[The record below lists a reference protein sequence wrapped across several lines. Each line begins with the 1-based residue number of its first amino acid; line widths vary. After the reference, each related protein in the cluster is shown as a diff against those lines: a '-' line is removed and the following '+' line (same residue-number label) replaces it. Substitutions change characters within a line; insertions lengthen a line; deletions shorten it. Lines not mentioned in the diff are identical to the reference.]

1 MFKNCDAW
9 NSTTNTSIVSTND
22 LFSID
27 SETGWVV
34 TNVVLSYDNY
44 DFDNYDGDFGD
55 DETKFVELSIK
66 ATDKD
71 QLEDVCT
78 LSVSVKKKNVDN
90 TQSVFFPTNPEPE
103 VDNTLSKPKQTTNT
117 GK

>member
-1 MFKNCDAW
+1 MAKLTQAL
-9 NSTTNTSIVSTND
+9 NSTTNISIVSTND

-27 SETGWVV
+27 SKTGWVV
-34 TNVVLSYDNY
+34 TNADFYYDYDNF
-44 DFDNYDGDFGD
+44 DFD
-55 DETKFVELSIK
+55 DETNLVELSIK
-66 ATDKD
+66 ASDKD
-71 QLEDVCT
+71 QFEDVCT